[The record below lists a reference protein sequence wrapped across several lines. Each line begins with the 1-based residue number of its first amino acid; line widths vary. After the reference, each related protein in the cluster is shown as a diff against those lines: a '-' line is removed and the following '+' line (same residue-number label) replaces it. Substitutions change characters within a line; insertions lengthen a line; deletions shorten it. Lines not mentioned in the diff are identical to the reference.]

1 MIKGI
6 SKFNREI
13 KFLFELLTIFIL
25 EKWIGRKNKDAPDVL
40 IVVPAIVV
48 ALVFGAINSCF
59 TTNDDA
65 LSEAF
70 DTIGRIGFDGKLI
83 DTITAVTMVNS
94 EWWHGH
100 RTGCVAEI
108 ISQGVIYNYS

>member
-13 KFLFELLTIFIL
+13 KFLVELLTIFIL
-25 EKWIGRKNKDAPDVL
+25 EKWIGRKYKDASDVL

-65 LSEAF
+65 LSDDDEENLH
-70 DTIGRIGFDGKLI
+70 TLP
-83 DTITAVTMVNS
+83 N
-94 EWWHGH
+94 
-100 RTGCVAEI
+100 
-108 ISQGVIYNYS
+108 